1 MPSDVREALSTWQNL
16 LYWSTSYFE
25 RNILDHRTSVALP
38 YYTTQTA
45 FGEILATVRRDYDWG
60 AQPFTNDLDQLA
72 ADRQLDNLLV
82 TRIIMGG
89 DQLGQYE
96 DLRDGLVALTEVLE
110 RNIAER

>member
-1 MPSDVREALSTWQNL
+1 MEQFREPQQ
-16 LYWSTSYFE
+16 
-25 RNILDHRTSVALP
+25 ILPTGRQRDYLMGRSLGGRTSLALP

-45 FGEILATVRRDYDWG
+45 FGEILETVRRDYDWG

-96 DLRDGLVALTEVLE
+96 DLRDGLVALTGVLE